1 MDFAFSSGQ
10 KGQKMWFFVKG
21 LPREVCKTPSLQF
34 SWVGDLVRMPD
45 PRFEE
50 LSQPATIY

>member
-50 LSQPATIY
+50 LSQPAAIY